1 MPETTIEDR
10 VKQILSEQLGVDLK
24 DIKPE
29 SDIMGDLSADS
40 LDAVEIIMSME
51 EEFGFEIPDGEA
63 EKFVKVSDIIDY
75 IRKQTESDGN

>member
-10 VKQILSEQLGVDLK
+10 VIQILSEQLGLDLK
-24 DIKPE
+24 DVKPE

-40 LDAVEIIMSME
+40 LDAVEIVMSME

-75 IRKQTESDGN
+75 IRKQSET